1 MNCVRTVLAFALVL
15 MLSSLATSAPESSQ
29 LGPYAV
35 TFDMN
40 TEMQYEVIPLEAGES
55 DAATYYGLQV
65 VTDNSTWARVV
76 ITEYKELIDST
87 IAPQKTITVLN
98 AAVNGFNVTSVED
111 TVIDGKE
118 GYVASGVPF
127 PQITSIPADTQ
138 IFEAVYWLDSEEC
151 ECGPVS
157 VGTTSVA
164 ISSTYPEDVTMNL
177 INSLKIVKG
186 EAAAAVAGEQVLPPE

>member
-1 MNCVRTVLAFALVL
+1 MRTVLAFALLL

-40 TEMQYEVIPLEAGES
+40 TEMQYEVIPLEVGES

-65 VTDNSTWARVV
+65 VTDNSTGARVV
-76 ITEYKELIDST
+76 ITENKELIDST

-98 AAVNGFNVTSVED
+98 AAVNGFNVTSLED
-111 TVIDGKE
+111 TVIDGME

-164 ISSTYPEDVTMNL
+164 ISSTYPE
-177 INSLKIVKG
+177 
-186 EAAAAVAGEQVLPPE
+186 

>member
-1 MNCVRTVLAFALVL
+1 MRTVLAFALLL

-40 TEMQYEVIPLEAGES
+40 TEMQYEVIPLEAGEAE
-55 DAATYYGLQV
+55 AATYYGLQV

-98 AAVNGFNVTSVED
+98 AAVNGFNVTSLED
-111 TVIDGKE
+111 TVIDGME

-186 EAAAAVAGEQVLPPE
+186 EAAAVAGEQVLPPE